1 MKRFVMISTDKAV
14 NPTSMMGCSKRLA
27 ERALLERPKNGMR
40 ILAVRFGNVLG
51 SSGSVIPIFQK
62 QIAAGGPV
70 TVTTKETRR
79 YFMTIPEAVQ
89 LVMMSGAVGDDRQVM
104 VLEMGE
110 PVKIW
115 NLAKRMIELSGL
127 IPDKDIQIVFTGLRP
142 GEKEYEELLTGDED
156 VVATDCE
163 QIAVFAKND
172 WSLPA
177 LDLSRLRCLVQSY
190 NDGGLREFCR
200 EAIPEHMLESQGG
213 KEKLSA
219 ADSCVDVVQVR
230 TEESEPRVM
239 SRPSNTT
246 VPLDE
251 MSTTRRAFSPSRM
264 APCGCS
270 ARMVIDL

>member
-1 MKRFVMISTDKAV
+1 MVLFEQCEFALFEIDRELRSRFPDLEIVAITGDICEPSDVEHAINSAGGIDLIYHAAAYKHVHLMELNTSAAIRNNVFGSICLANTAEACGVKRFVMISTDKAV

-127 IPDKDIQIVFTGLRP
+127 IP
-142 GEKEYEELLTGDED
+142 
-156 VVATDCE
+156 
-163 QIAVFAKND
+163 
-172 WSLPA
+172 
-177 LDLSRLRCLVQSY
+177 
-190 NDGGLREFCR
+190 EFGFIFRIFRKFCIR
-200 EAIPEHMLESQGG
+200 KFYYI
-213 KEKLSA
+213 
-219 ADSCVDVVQVR
+219 
-230 TEESEPRVM
+230 
-239 SRPSNTT
+239 
-246 VPLDE
+246 
-251 MSTTRRAFSPSRM
+251 F
-264 APCGCS
+264 
-270 ARMVIDL
+270 